1 MFQTHESAKINFP
14 SEAGLSLWSH
24 VELPVN
30 QTWFLA
36 TCLVTNEIGTV
47 SSSYLLTKSNQI
59 AQLKLQPDISIEA
72 VYVIRP
78 PISNIRNSW
87 ELDKLNSLRS
97 GFFENDGTIS
107 KVEIYDLADGVT
119 YFSNA
124 NLKSSEGIINITVI
138 YDTDCN
144 LANE

>member
-1 MFQTHESAKINFP
+1 MFQTHDNAKINFP

-59 AQLKLQPDISIEA
+59 AQLKLHPDISIEA
-72 VYVIRP
+72 VYVVSP
-78 PISNIRNSW
+78 PISDIRNSW
-87 ELDKLNSLRS
+87 KLDKLNSVRS
-97 GFFENDGTIS
+97 GFFENDGAAST
-107 KVEIYDLADGVT
+107 VEIYDLADGVT
-119 YFSNA
+119 YYSNA
-124 NLKSSEGIINITVI
+124 NLQSSKGIKNITVI
-138 YDTDCN
+138 YDIDCN
-144 LANE
+144 